1 MTTFD
6 NIKKYATLRGLNLRD
21 TATKAGLSQNAIYRY
36 NQGVEP
42 KYPTLKAIADALS
55 VDVSDLSDE
64 YAKKSEVQESPTQKN
79 TEPKHIDVD
88 DIVNSVAPLTQ
99 RDHALSDEDQAAIRA
114 LVKTYL
120 ESKEGQDRL
129 RKYGG
134 YDNNGKK
141 TDGK

>member
-6 NIKKYATLRGLNLRD
+6 NIKKFAKLRGYNLRE
-21 TATKAGLSQNAIYRY
+21 TAVKAGLSPNAIYRY
-36 NQGVEP
+36 NQGIEP

-55 VDVSDLSDE
+55 VEISELSSEYIDDSANSDTAVS
-64 YAKKSEVQESPTQKN
+64 T
-79 TEPKHIDVD
+79 TETPQHIDVD
-88 DIVNSVAPLTQ
+88 DIVNNVAPLTQ

-134 YDNNGKK
+134 YGS
-141 TDGK
+141 DGEKINKE

>member
-6 NIKKYATLRGLNLRD
+6 NIKKYANLRGLNLRD
-21 TATKAGLSQNAIYRY
+21 TATKAGLSPNAIYRY

-42 KYPTLKAIADALS
+42 KYPTLKAIADALA

-64 YAKKSEVQESPTQKN
+64 YAPQSETEKAPTQTT

-129 RKYGG
+129 RKYGD
-134 YDNNGKK
+134 YDNDGKK